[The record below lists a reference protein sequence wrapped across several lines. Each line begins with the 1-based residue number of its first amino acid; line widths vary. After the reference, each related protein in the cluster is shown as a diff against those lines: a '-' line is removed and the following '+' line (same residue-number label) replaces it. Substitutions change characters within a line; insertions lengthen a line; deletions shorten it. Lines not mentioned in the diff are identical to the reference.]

1 MEFPPGFYFYLSFAF
16 SLFLSS
22 IRNPSI
28 YPSFFFFFFFSSS
41 SSSFSFLLLLLII
54 VVAVIVV
61 FILLYSTVLFFH
73 IPQMDFKSL
82 YRYMYFPDGYAER
95 SNK

>member
-16 SLFLSS
+16 SFFLSS

-28 YPSFFFFFFFSSS
+28 YPSFFFFFFFFSSS
-41 SSSFSFLLLLLII
+41 SYYYYYCSSSNSSIYFTL
-54 VVAVIVV
+54 
-61 FILLYSTVLFFH
+61 TVLFFH

>member
-16 SLFLSS
+16 SFFLPSVIHLFTH
-22 IRNPSI
+22 P
-28 YPSFFFFFFFSSS
+28 SS
-41 SSSFSFLLLLLII
+41 SSSFSFLLLLLLII
-54 VVAVIVV
+54 IIIVVVAVIVV

-82 YRYMYFPDGYAER
+82 YRYMYFPNGYAER

>member
-16 SLFLSS
+16 SFFLPSVIHLFTH
-22 IRNPSI
+22 P
-28 YPSFFFFFFFSSS
+28 S

-54 VVAVIVV
+54 IIVVVAVIVV

>member
-16 SLFLSS
+16 SFFLPSVIHLFTH
-22 IRNPSI
+22 P
-28 YPSFFFFFFFSSS
+28 
-41 SSSFSFLLLLLII
+41 SSSFSFLLLLIIIIII

>member
-16 SLFLSS
+16 SFFLPSVIHLFTH
-22 IRNPSI
+22 P
-28 YPSFFFFFFFSSS
+28 
-41 SSSFSFLLLLLII
+41 SSSFSFLLLLLIIII

-73 IPQMDFKSL
+73 IPQMDFKGF
-82 YRYMYFPDGYAER
+82 YRYMYFPNGYAER

>member
-16 SLFLSS
+16 SFFLPSVIHLFTH
-22 IRNPSI
+22 P
-28 YPSFFFFFFFSSS
+28 S
-41 SSSFSFLLLLLII
+41 SSSFSFLLLLIIII

-73 IPQMDFKSL
+73 VPQMDFKGF

>member
-16 SLFLSS
+16 SFFLPSVIHLFTHPSSYYYYCSSSNSS
-22 IRNPSI
+22 I
-28 YPSFFFFFFFSSS
+28 YFT
-41 SSSFSFLLLLLII
+41 L
-54 VVAVIVV
+54 
-61 FILLYSTVLFFH
+61 TVLFFH

>member
-16 SLFLSS
+16 SFFLPSVIHLFTH
-22 IRNPSI
+22 P
-28 YPSFFFFFFFSSS
+28 
-41 SSSFSFLLLLLII
+41 SSSFSFLLLLLIIIII

>member
-16 SLFLSS
+16 SFF
-22 IRNPSI
+22 
-28 YPSFFFFFFFSSS
+28 YPSVIHLFTHPS
-41 SSSFSFLLLLLII
+41 SSSFSFLLLLIIII

-73 IPQMDFKSL
+73 VPQMDFKGF

>member
-16 SLFLSS
+16 SFFLPS
-22 IRNPSI
+22 ILNPSI
-28 YPSFFFFFFFSSS
+28 YPSFFFFFFFS
-41 SSSFSFLLLLLII
+41 FSFLLLLLIIIII

>member
-16 SLFLSS
+16 SFFHPSLIHLFTH
-22 IRNPSI
+22 P
-28 YPSFFFFFFFSSS
+28 
-41 SSSFSFLLLLLII
+41 SSSFSFSFLLIIII

-73 IPQMDFKSL
+73 VPQMDFKSL
-82 YRYMYFPDGYAER
+82 YRYMYFPNGYAER

>member
-16 SLFLSS
+16 SFFLPSVIHLFTH
-22 IRNPSI
+22 P
-28 YPSFFFFFFFSSS
+28 
-41 SSSFSFLLLLLII
+41 SSSFSFLLLLIII

>member
-16 SLFLSS
+16 SFFLPSVIHLFTH
-22 IRNPSI
+22 P
-28 YPSFFFFFFFSSS
+28 
-41 SSSFSFLLLLLII
+41 SSSFSFLIII

-73 IPQMDFKSL
+73 IPQMDFKGF

>member
-16 SLFLSS
+16 SFFLPSVIHLFTH
-22 IRNPSI
+22 P
-28 YPSFFFFFFFSSS
+28 S
-41 SSSFSFLLLLLII
+41 SSSFSFLLLII
-54 VVAVIVV
+54 IVVVAVIVV

-82 YRYMYFPDGYAER
+82 YRYMYFPNGYAER

>member
-16 SLFLSS
+16 SFFLPSVIHLFTH
-22 IRNPSI
+22 P
-28 YPSFFFFFFFSSS
+28 Y
-41 SSSFSFLLLLLII
+41 SSFSFLLLLIIII

>member
-16 SLFLSS
+16 SFFLPSVIHLFTH
-22 IRNPSI
+22 P
-28 YPSFFFFFFFSSS
+28 
-41 SSSFSFLLLLLII
+41 SSSFSFLLLII
-54 VVAVIVV
+54 IVVVAVIVV

-73 IPQMDFKSL
+73 IPQMDFKGF

>member
-16 SLFLSS
+16 SFFLPSVIHLFTH
-22 IRNPSI
+22 P
-28 YPSFFFFFFFSSS
+28 
-41 SSSFSFLLLLLII
+41 SSSFSFLLLLLLIIIII

>member
-16 SLFLSS
+16 SFFLPSVIHLFTH
-22 IRNPSI
+22 P
-28 YPSFFFFFFFSSS
+28 SS
-41 SSSFSFLLLLLII
+41 SSSFSFLLLII
-54 VVAVIVV
+54 IVVVAVIVV

>member
-1 MEFPPGFYFYLSFAF
+1 MGFPPGFYFYLSFAF
-16 SLFLSS
+16 SFLFFLFF
-22 IRNPSI
+22 IHPSVI
-28 YPSFFFFFFFSSS
+28 HLFTHPSYP
-41 SSSFSFLLLLLII
+41 SFSFLLLILLLVVLL

-73 IPQMDFKSL
+73 IPQMDFKGF
-82 YRYMYFPDGYAER
+82 YRYMYFPDGYTER

>member
-16 SLFLSS
+16 SFFLPSVIHLFTHPSSSYYYYYCSSSNSS
-22 IRNPSI
+22 I
-28 YPSFFFFFFFSSS
+28 YFT
-41 SSSFSFLLLLLII
+41 L
-54 VVAVIVV
+54 
-61 FILLYSTVLFFH
+61 TVLFFH